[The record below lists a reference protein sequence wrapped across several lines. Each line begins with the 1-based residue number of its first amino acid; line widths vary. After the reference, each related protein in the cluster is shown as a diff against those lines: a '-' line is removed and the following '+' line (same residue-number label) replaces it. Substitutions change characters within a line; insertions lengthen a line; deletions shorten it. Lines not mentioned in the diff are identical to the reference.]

1 MKTKVRHIL
10 EAILGAVLTA
20 CIICAFVAGR
30 ESRADLRCTDVV
42 IEITDSVENSFVSVT
57 DINRYLDREYGAYI
71 GEPLD
76 SLDLTRIEKI
86 IDGRSAVMKSEA
98 FVTRDGLLHI
108 KVCQRKPIV
117 RFQVQGG
124 GFYADAEGFIFP
136 LQNSYSSHVQVVDG
150 EIPIAANSGY
160 KGKIEDSQQEQWLRS
175 VLAVVRHID
184 ESRTWKGK
192 IVQISASRNG
202 ELILIPRVG
211 QERFL
216 FGQPSGIKDKFM
228 KMEKYYT
235 TIVPEKG
242 KEYYRYVDLR
252 FKDQIVCRQK

>member
-124 GFYADAEGFIFP
+124 GQY
-136 LQNSYSSHVQVVDG
+136 
-150 EIPIAANSGY
+150 
-160 KGKIEDSQQEQWLRS
+160 
-175 VLAVVRHID
+175 
-184 ESRTWKGK
+184 
-192 IVQISASRNG
+192 
-202 ELILIPRVG
+202 
-211 QERFL
+211 
-216 FGQPSGIKDKFM
+216 GI
-228 KMEKYYT
+228 
-235 TIVPEKG
+235 
-242 KEYYRYVDLR
+242 
-252 FKDQIVCRQK
+252 